1 MGVCHHA
8 QPGFHVTN
16 ILPAFWL
23 NTCLWVSE
31 YLPGFFFFPDSLS
44 FHIIFNHM
52 AEVYFYLCLKY
63 TYPWALNDSHFLP
76 LNIQVKDAHW
86 ATGAL
91 HFSNQPRGRFPS
103 LLPLAGLKWASKQTV
118 MCTFLSVEPEDN
130 QSTSADNNT
139 PHIPQLQP
147 HLLHGAQRHGRKETE
162 FAEEVPLQFNWTPL
176 SKWLHP
182 HWPCVFST
190 PRDQDVTPGAFIL
203 KHLNYGINLII

>member
-1 MGVCHHA
+1 
-8 QPGFHVTN
+8 
-16 ILPAFWL
+16 
-23 NTCLWVSE
+23 
-31 YLPGFFFFPDSLS
+31 
-44 FHIIFNHM
+44 M

-63 TYPWALNDSHFLP
+63 TYPWALDDSHFLP
-76 LNIQVKDAHW
+76 LNIKVKDAHW

-103 LLPLAGLKWASKQTV
+103 LLPLTGLKWTSKRTV
-118 MCTFLSVEPEDN
+118 MCTFLSIEPEDN

-147 HLLHGAQRHGRKETE
+147 HLLHKAQRCGRQATE
-162 FAEEVPLQFNWTPL
+162 FAKEVPTQFNWTPL

-182 HWPCVFST
+182 HWPFIFST
-190 PRDQDVTPGAFIL
+190 PWEGNQDVTPGALIL